1 MSLLGFIKFF
11 SDIMDL
17 IKGFQS
23 TPSDKHDELRK
34 EISEA
39 FKKAKENKDP
49 TGIADLL
56 NNRR

>member
-39 FKKAKENKDP
+39 FKKAKESKSPDS
-49 TGIADLL
+49 IVDLL
-56 NNRR
+56 NKR